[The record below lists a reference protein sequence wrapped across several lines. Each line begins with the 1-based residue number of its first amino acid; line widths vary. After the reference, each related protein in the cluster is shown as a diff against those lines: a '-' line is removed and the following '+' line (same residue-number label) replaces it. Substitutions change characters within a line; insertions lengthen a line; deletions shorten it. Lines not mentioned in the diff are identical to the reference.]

1 MTSVSN
7 QQYAP
12 RYEYE
17 MRPKQAPDSSSN
29 NTQAHAKANTP
40 ADSTP
45 PRPPVPTEQ
54 RGEFSSH
61 NKIVNQQPQ
70 GADSKDRIPELTQK
84 NQMLYVKYT
93 EMTEKFSRK
102 LGTINNKIDNL
113 TQQLDTADKK
123 PGEAPPAQAN
133 PQQHHAES
141 QAQTPAPETAPSQNT
156 QGGVQSQSQGMDQL
170 IAHTKE
176 LKKAFDQL
184 RLDFKTAMDTLSAK
198 FDKLAQLLSKDAPQS
213 ETPAGQSDQVK
224 PESSKPT
231 EPSTKTV
238 QQNATSAPVGESTAA
253 DNHTVENLMHENQ
266 ELEKQL
272 DEMER
277 YFEEMVRKS
286 EQQLEALTKKL
297 SQQKH

>member
-12 RYEYE
+12 RYNYE
-17 MRPKQAPDSSSN
+17 MPPKQAPDSSSN

-40 ADSTP
+40 SDSTP

-84 NQMLYVKYT
+84 NQMLVAKYT
-93 EMTEKFSRK
+93 TLIEKFSVK
-102 LGTINNKIDNL
+102 LGTINNDIDNL
-113 TQQLDTADKK
+113 TQQLGTADKK

-133 PQQHHAES
+133 PQQHRAES
-141 QAQTPAPETAPSQNT
+141 QAQTSAPATAPLQST
-156 QGGVQSQSQGMDQL
+156 QGGVQGQSQGMDQL
-170 IAHTKE
+170 IAGTKE
-176 LKKAFDQL
+176 LKKAFEQL
-184 RLDFKTAMDTLSAK
+184 LLDFKTVMDTLSAK
-198 FDKLAQLLSKDAPQS
+198 LDKLAQLLSKDAPKS
-213 ETPAGQSDQVK
+213 ETPIGQSDQVK

-231 EPSTKTV
+231 EPSTKAV
-238 QQNATSAPVGESTAA
+238 QQNATSAPVGKSTAP
-253 DNHTVENLMHENQ
+253 DNPTVENLMHENQ
-266 ELEKQL
+266 ELEMQL
-272 DEMER
+272 DQMER

-297 SQQKH
+297 SQQKQ